1 MIRRISPG
9 AVPPSLP
16 SAPGASQHHA
26 DAPGAGAQSLA
37 DTPHHAPR
45 LRPAPTRRRRRGMR
59 SLDGMD
65 DELDATE
72 LEDAEAARVSALRGR
87 VSIAIAQ
94 PQEQGQGQDDQHG
107 AGARAHAGDPQAETW
122 PSASP
127 VHRDED
133 VRAGVQAVI
142 DRYAA
147 TRAADQTLRR
157 QALTAAFVELRDIG
171 IAHPVAASLTTM
183 VWMLMREHLQSGQAG
198 SFAES
203 MDTLRKRLVEMV
215 HAQPEPTPALRSYNL
230 LLPLMLISAG
240 RPRRPAD
247 CARGV
252 TRLNTLLME
261 HQDGAAQ
268 GIRA

>member
-1 MIRRISPG
+1 M
-9 AVPPSLP
+9 
-16 SAPGASQHHA
+16 
-26 DAPGAGAQSLA
+26 
-37 DTPHHAPR
+37 
-45 LRPAPTRRRRRGMR
+45 
-59 SLDGMD
+59 
-65 DELDATE
+65 
-72 LEDAEAARVSALRGR
+72 
-87 VSIAIAQ
+87 
-94 PQEQGQGQDDQHG
+94 
-107 AGARAHAGDPQAETW
+107 

-147 TRAADQTLRR
+147 TRAGDQTLRR